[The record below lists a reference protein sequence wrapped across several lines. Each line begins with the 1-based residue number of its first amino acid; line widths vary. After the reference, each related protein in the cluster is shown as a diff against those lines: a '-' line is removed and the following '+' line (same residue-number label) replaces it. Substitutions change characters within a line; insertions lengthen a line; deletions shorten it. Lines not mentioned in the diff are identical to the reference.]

1 MDTSPSKEVKAPQ
14 RTFLLDLLAAGL
26 LLRVGELGPLH
37 FLFGDLGVR
46 LLAAALLELL
56 LLHLLGVVDLREDL
70 RVTTV
75 SRRRRM
81 RPTRS
86 SRASDASHRW
96 RVSPTPSPRPVKMA
110 LFSLSGVLPR
120 PREVEARHGTPQLTA
135 SSFLNRLIS
144 SLGGR

>member
-1 MDTSPSKEVKAPQ
+1 MATSRMKEVKTPQ
-14 RTFLLDLLAAGL
+14 RTFLLDLLAARL
-26 LLRVGELGPLH
+26 LLRVGELGPFH
-37 FLFGDLGVR
+37 FLFCHFRVR

-56 LLHLLGVVDLREDL
+56 LLHLLRVVDLREDL

-86 SRASDASHRW
+86 SRASDASRRW

-110 LFSLSGVLPR
+110 LCLSGVLARGDRVIRNGSKSKMR
-120 PREVEARHGTPQLTA
+120 PPPD
-135 SSFLNRLIS
+135 S
-144 SLGGR
+144 